1 LSQRR
6 NGFRCRFTNT
16 ARAPIISVS
25 MWIPIRYQSQRA
37 TLRLR
42 DESISLSQSLAP
54 DTPLKACARI
64 KKT

>member
-1 LSQRR
+1 MVFVADSQ
-6 NGFRCRFTNT
+6 TLPEP
-16 ARAPIISVS
+16 PIISVS

-42 DESISLSQSLAP
+42 EESISLSQSLAP